1 MSKKEINL
9 FDEMAEH
16 YGMLGLPVA
25 NNGGDIEAML
35 LAYLEEGDGH
45 YDGHDEDLL
54 PWSFDLRDLQPSESG
69 DLMDDL
75 SILLQGWHQYGKT
88 FAYASLDKYGY
99 THLVEYE
106 GFIYKIEISH
116 NMGLESMDKI
126 GCLDYDY

>member
-1 MSKKEINL
+1 MTQKKDL

-16 YGMLGLPVA
+16 YGMHGLPVA
-25 NNGGDIEAML
+25 NNGGDMEGML
-35 LAYLEEGDGH
+35 LAHLEEGDGH

-75 SILLQGWHQYGKT
+75 SILLQGWHQYGET
-88 FAYASLDKYGY
+88 FAYTSLDNWGF
-99 THLVEYE
+99 THLVMYE
-106 GFIYKIEISH
+106 GFVYKIEISD

-126 GCLDYDY
+126 GKVEDY

>member
-1 MSKKEINL
+1 MKKDL

-16 YGMLGLPVA
+16 YGKHGLPVA
-25 NNGGDIEAML
+25 NNGGDQETML
-35 LAYLEEGDGH
+35 LTHLEEGDGH

-75 SILLQGWHQYGKT
+75 SILLQGWHQYGET
-88 FAYASLDKYGY
+88 FAYTSLDNWGF
-99 THLVEYE
+99 THLVMYE
-106 GFIYKIEISH
+106 GFVYKIEISD

-126 GCLDYDY
+126 GKVE

>member
-1 MSKKEINL
+1 MTKEKKDL

-16 YGMLGLPVA
+16 YGKHGLPVA
-25 NNGGDIEAML
+25 NNGGDMEGML
-35 LAYLEEGDGH
+35 LAHLDEGDGH

-75 SILLQGWHQYGKT
+75 SILLQGWHHYGNT
-88 FAYASLDKYGY
+88 FAYASLDNYGF

-106 GFIYKIEISH
+106 GFIYKIEISD

-126 GCLDYDY
+126 GKVE